1 MVFNDCI
8 CFQLG
13 AVSRKITRYYKEKVT
28 SMGLTHGQFFLL
40 VALYD
45 EDGLLPSQLA
55 DKTAL
60 DRATITGLLD
70 RLERDGWTERRPD
83 QSDRRVLRIH
93 ITAKAM
99 QVRDVILSI
108 FEETNGQFIGR
119 FSPDEWDL
127 FQSFLK
133 RLERAEHTG
142 NSYSCPSGTP

>member
-13 AVSRKITRYYKEKVT
+13 AVSRKIARYYKEKVI

-83 QSDRRVLRIH
+83 RNDRRILRIH
-93 ITAKAM
+93 LTTKALEA
-99 QVRDVILSI
+99 REVILST
-108 FEETNGQFIGR
+108 FEETNGQFLGR
-119 FSPDEWDL
+119 FSPEEWSL

-133 RLERAEHTG
+133 RLEAG
-142 NSYSCPSGTP
+142 

>member
-1 MVFNDCI
+1 MDFNDCI

-13 AVSRKITRYYKEKVT
+13 ALSRKITRYYKEKVT

-70 RLERDGWTERRPD
+70 RLERDGWTERRTDPN
-83 QSDRRVLRIH
+83 DRRVLRIH
-93 ITAKAM
+93 LTDKAL
-99 QVRDVILSI
+99 QAREVVLSI
-108 FEETNGQFIGR
+108 FEETNGQFLGR
-119 FSPDEWDL
+119 FSPKEWSL

-133 RLERAEHTG
+133 RLDA
-142 NSYSCPSGTP
+142 S